1 MASDVRYFAIVR
13 DGDSPEHPSGLAR
26 RTTMPKGR
34 LDETLRRDLTWS
46 RDSAIYEWERG
57 EEMGAE
63 LVEISATDAERVV
76 QGFRQQR
83 GAQQS

>member
-1 MASDVRYFAIVR
+1 MVRG
-13 DGDSPEHPSGLAR
+13 GDTPEHPSGLAR
-26 RTTMPKGR
+26 RTVTPQGR

-63 LVEISATDAERVV
+63 LIQISEADAERVI
-76 QGFRQQR
+76 QGFRQEW
-83 GAQQS
+83 GARS

>member
-1 MASDVRYFAIVR
+1 MANDVRYFAIVR

-26 RTTMPKGR
+26 RKMTPQGR

-57 EEMGAE
+57 EEMGAD
-63 LVEISATDAERVV
+63 LIEISGADAERVI
-76 QGFRQQR
+76 QGFQQAW

>member
-1 MASDVRYFAIVR
+1 VANDVRYFAMVR
-13 DGDSPEHPSGLAR
+13 SGDTPEHPSGLAR
-26 RTTMPKGR
+26 RTVTPKGR

-57 EEMGAE
+57 EEMGAD
-63 LVEISATDAERVV
+63 LIEISQADAERVI
-76 QGFRQQR
+76 QAFRQEW